1 MRNWLLPESI
11 EDILPAE
18 ALHIEVMR
26 RQIIDLLLVHGY
38 QQVTPPMLEYVE
50 SLLTGSGSDM
60 DLHMFKVIDQ
70 LSGRMMGLRADMTPQ
85 VARIDAHLLN
95 CEGITRLCYA
105 HSVLHTIPS
114 SITKTREPLQIG
126 AELYGHSGL
135 ESDLEIQQL
144 MLQCLAISGVNSI
157 HLDLGH
163 VAVFRSIIKD
173 AGVSTE
179 IENQLFN
186 TLQAKDISTLR
197 TLCAD
202 LDKATRDALLLLPE
216 LYGDEKIFE
225 EARKWLPNHLE
236 IKTAL
241 DELEMVGEELSKLVD
256 TVAFDLADL
265 RGYHYHTGMVF
276 AAYSRGCSNAIA
288 LGGRYDE
295 IGRAFGRSR
304 PATGFSMDLREL
316 SRLVKQAPYPK
327 GIRAPYMKDN
337 EALDKAISTL
347 RDAGKIVIVAL
358 PGQQGVT
365 LDCDRQLILRN
376 GEWVVEAI

>member
-1 MRNWLLPESI
+1 
-11 EDILPAE
+11 
-18 ALHIEVMR
+18 
-26 RQIIDLLLVHGY
+26 
-38 QQVTPPMLEYVE
+38 
-50 SLLTGSGSDM
+50 
-60 DLHMFKVIDQ
+60 
-70 LSGRMMGLRADMTPQ
+70 
-85 VARIDAHLLN
+85 
-95 CEGITRLCYA
+95 
-105 HSVLHTIPS
+105 
-114 SITKTREPLQIG
+114 
-126 AELYGHSGL
+126 
-135 ESDLEIQQL
+135 
-144 MLQCLAISGVNSI
+144 
-157 HLDLGH
+157 
-163 VAVFRSIIKD
+163 
-173 AGVSTE
+173 
-179 IENQLFN
+179 
-186 TLQAKDISTLR
+186 
-197 TLCAD
+197 
-202 LDKATRDALLLLPE
+202 RDALLLLPE